1 MRLASKIFLSLA
13 VIVLALV
20 TVAALSLRAIDRLAD
35 ANRQIATETV
45 PALRLAASARDA
57 VLALGRLEA
66 RYLVLRDAQYAAL
79 WEERATRAAEELDL
93 LRGFA
98 SSRSE
103 AAYLAEARAAFEEY
117 RRVVAEGRTLLRG
130 GDRRTA
136 LRLAETRGQDLIQ
149 RVETNLD
156 ALTQTRHANVVRAQ
170 ERAARLESRTWT
182 GVLVAL
188 GAAVGLALLSTAVLA
203 QRMTRSLSRLSAGTA
218 AVAAGSFRE
227 PLPVQGSDE
236 IGDLARSF
244 NQMAS
249 RLRQMD
255 ETKQEFFAR
264 ISHELRSP
272 LTSVREAAHLLR
284 EEIPGSL
291 NPKQA
296 RLVDIIG
303 TSSDRLLRLVNQ
315 LLELSRIR
323 AGILPMVWQ
332 RVDLERL
339 VARVLEELRPQADE
353 AGVTLTR
360 ARAGADVTCMG
371 DEDRLTQIVVN
382 LVGNA
387 IRFTPAGGAVTVRVV
402 DAGRDIELHVE
413 DTGVGIPSAALPT
426 IFESYQ
432 QAHRNRGGTGLG
444 LAIVRGMVD
453 AHGGRVTVESEEGK
467 GSRFTVT
474 LPREQVRAV

>member
-1 MRLASKIFLSLA
+1 MRLASKIFLSLSL
-13 VIVLALV
+13 IVLVLLA
-20 TVAALSLRAIDRLAD
+20 VAALSLRAIDRLAD
-35 ANRQIATETV
+35 VNREIATETV

-79 WEERATRAAEELDL
+79 WEERATRATSDLDV
-93 LRGFA
+93 LRGFVTT
-98 SSRSE
+98 RSE
-103 AAYLAEARAAFEEY
+103 ATYLAEARSAFEEY
-117 RRVVAEGRTLLRG
+117 RRVVSEGRTLLRA

-136 LRLAETRGQDLIQ
+136 LRLAETRGQELIQ
-149 RVETNLD
+149 RIETNLE
-156 ALTQTRHANVVRAQ
+156 ALAQ
-170 ERAARLESRTWT
+170 ERHAAIIRAQASAARLESRTWT

-203 QRMTRSLSRLSAGTA
+203 HRMTRSLSRLSAATA
-218 AVAAGSFRE
+218 SVATGSFRE
-227 PLPVQGSDE
+227 PIPIEGRDE

-244 NQMAS
+244 NQMAA

-255 ETKQEFFAR
+255 ETKAEFFAR

-284 EEIPGSL
+284 EGIPGSL
-291 NPKQA
+291 NSKQA

-323 AGILPMVWQ
+323 AGLLPMVWQ
-332 RVDLERL
+332 RVDLDRL
-339 VARVLEELRPQADE
+339 ATRVLEELRPQAEE
-353 AGVTLTR
+353 AGVVV
-360 ARAGADVTCMG
+360 ARERVGADVTCMG
-371 DEDRLTQIVVN
+371 DEDRLTQIIVN

-387 IRFTPAGGAVTVRVV
+387 IRFTPAGGHVTVRVV
-402 DAGRDIELHVE
+402 DAGRNVEIRVE
-413 DTGVGIPSAALPT
+413 DTGVGIPAGALPT

-453 AHGGRVTVESEEGK
+453 AHGGRVSVESEEGK
-467 GSRFTVT
+467 GTRFTIV
-474 LPREQVRAV
+474 LPREQARA

>member
-1 MRLASKIFLSLA
+1 MRLASKIFFSLA
-13 VIVLALV
+13 LIILVL
-20 TVAALSLRAIDRLAD
+20 VAVAVLSLRAIDRLVD
-35 ANRQIATETV
+35 TNREIATETV
-45 PALRLAASARDA
+45 PLLRLAASARDA
-57 VLALGRLEA
+57 ALALGRLEA
-66 RYLVLRDAQYAAL
+66 RYLVLRDTQYAAL
-79 WEERATRAAEELDL
+79 WEERATRAAEDLEL
-93 LRGFA
+93 LRA
-98 SSRSE
+98 LTRSRSE
-103 AAYLAEARAAFEEY
+103 AAYLAEARNAFDEY

-136 LRLAETRGQDLIQ
+136 LRLAETRSQDLIQ

-156 ALTQTRHANVVRAQ
+156 ALTQTRHAAVVRAQ
-170 ERAARLESRTWT
+170 ASAARLESRTWT

-188 GAAVGLALLSTAVLA
+188 GAAVGLALLSTAILA
-203 QRMTRSLSRLSAGTA
+203 HRMTRSLSRLSAATA
-218 AVAAGSFRE
+218 AVAAGSFRD

-244 NQMAS
+244 NQMAT

-255 ETKQEFFAR
+255 ETKQDFFAR

-284 EEIPGSL
+284 EGIPGSL
-291 NPKQA
+291 NSKQA

-303 TSSDRLLRLVNQ
+303 TSSDRLLKLVNQ

-323 AGILPMVWQ
+323 AGILPMAWQ

-339 VARVLEELRPQADE
+339 VVRVLEEVRPQAEE
-353 AGVTLTR
+353 AGVALTH
-360 ARAGADVTCMG
+360 ARVGADVTCLG
-371 DEDRLTQIVVN
+371 DEDRLTQVVVN

-387 IRFTPAGGAVTVRVV
+387 IRFTPAGGSVTVRAV
-402 DAGRDIELHVE
+402 DAGRHVELHVE
-413 DTGVGIPSAALPT
+413 DTGIGIPAAALPT

-432 QAHRNRGGTGLG
+432 QAHHHRGGTGLG

-453 AHGGRVTVESEEGK
+453 AHGGRVAVESEEGK
-467 GSRFTVT
+467 GSHFIVT
-474 LPREQVRAV
+474 LPREQARTA

>member
-1 MRLASKIFLSLA
+1 MRLASKIFLSLSL
-13 VIVLALV
+13 IVLVLV
-20 TVAALSLRAIDRLAD
+20 AVAALSLRAIDRLAD
-35 ANRQIATETV
+35 VNRQIATETV
-45 PALRLAASARDA
+45 PALRLAGSARDA

-79 WEERATRAAEELDL
+79 WEERATRATTDLDV

-98 SSRSE
+98 TSRAE
-103 AAYLAEARAAFEEY
+103 AAHLAEARGAFDEY
-117 RRVVAEGRTLLRG
+117 RRVVSEGRTLLRAG
-130 GDRRTA
+130 ERQTA

-149 RVETNLD
+149 RIERNLE
-156 ALTQTRHANVVRAQ
+156 ALAQ
-170 ERAARLESRTWT
+170 ERHAAVIRAQASAARLESRTWT

-203 QRMTRSLSRLSAGTA
+203 HRMTRSLSRLSEATA
-218 AVAAGSFRE
+218 SVATGSFRE
-227 PLPVQGSDE
+227 PIPVAGGDE

-244 NQMAS
+244 NQMAA

-255 ETKQEFFAR
+255 ETKEEFFAR

-284 EEIPGSL
+284 EGIPGSL
-291 NPKQA
+291 NSKQA

-315 LLELSRIR
+315 LLELSRVR
-323 AGILPMVWQ
+323 AGLLPMAWQ
-332 RVDLERL
+332 SLDLDRL
-339 VARVLEELRPQADE
+339 AARVLEELRPQADE
-353 AGVTLTR
+353 AGVTL
-360 ARAGADVTCMG
+360 ARERVGADVTCMG
-371 DEDRLTQIVVN
+371 DEDRLIQVVVN

-387 IRFTPAGGAVTVRVV
+387 IRFTPAGGTVTVRLV
-402 DAGRDIELHVE
+402 DAGRNVEIRVE
-413 DTGVGIPSAALPT
+413 DTGVGIPASALPE

-467 GSRFTVT
+467 GSCFTVV
-474 LPREQVRAV
+474 LPREQARA